1 MGQSECHLDCKRRDG
16 MRPRGNRRV
25 ELNGTSFLAITQG
38 QSYCSRVQAGSN
50 PPGSLIGALILAMP
64 LLWVR
69 GAKGHIKFASG
80 GSDAAKNVTENYTR
94 AFTKDERAAA
104 EKVG

>member
-1 MGQSECHLDCKRRDG
+1 
-16 MRPRGNRRV
+16 
-25 ELNGTSFLAITQG
+25 
-38 QSYCSRVQAGSN
+38 
-50 PPGSLIGALILAMP
+50 MP